1 MTDTVTTPT
10 TAPMQDTSRDIQLAC
25 ATENLSVAYR
35 DDPVLRSVDFRVPQ
49 GVVMGIVGPNGA
61 GKSTLIKAMLG
72 LVKPLTGS
80 SEFFGNPLARVRQ
93 RIGYMPQ
100 STSVDWD
107 FPTTVLD
114 VVTMGTYGSLGWL
127 RRPGKTE
134 RARAVAALEQTGIPD
149 LAARQ
154 IGELSGGQRQR
165 VFLAR
170 TLVQAPDL
178 YFMDEPFQGI
188 DAKSQQA
195 IVSVLHSLR
204 AQGKTVVIVH
214 HDLATVRDYC
224 DYVTLLNRRIVA
236 SGPAEE
242 SFTKNNIR
250 TAYDVTADDDTFL
263 EFTV

>member
-1 MTDTVTTPT
+1 MAQSPDGSLARPTDTV
-10 TAPMQDTSRDIQLAC
+10 LAC
-25 ATENLSVAYR
+25 ATKGVSVAYHAEA
-35 DDPVLRSVDFRVPQ
+35 VLRGVDFRVPQ

-72 LVKPLTGS
+72 LVPPLTGT
-80 SEFFGNPLARVRQ
+80 SEFFGQPLSRVR
-93 RIGYMPQ
+93 RRVGYMPQ
-100 STSVDWD
+100 STTVDWD

-114 VVTMGTYGSLGWL
+114 VVTMGTYGSLGWF
-127 RRPGKTE
+127 RRPGKNE
-134 RARAVAALEQTGIPD
+134 RARAVAALEQTGIPG

-170 TLVQAPDL
+170 ALVQEPDL

-195 IVSVLHSLR
+195 IVSVLHTLR
-204 AQGKTVVIVH
+204 EQGKTAVIVH

-224 DYVTLLNRRIVA
+224 DHVTLLNRRIVA
-236 SGPAEE
+236 SGPSEQ
-242 SFTKNNIR
+242 SFTKENIR
-250 TAYDVTADDDTFL
+250 TAYEVTSDDDAFL
-263 EFTV
+263 QFAS